1 MKMKVTLTVCAI
13 AIALA
18 GAAACR
24 RKQTAAV
31 NNNNAA
37 SNANANA
44 NQQAQSKEPRA
55 LPDSGF
61 KAQITLPGAPAKLR
75 AGQQERVQVN
85 IKNASEVFWWAR
97 GGEQNERTDNKFYL
111 AAGDRWF
118 KADGTTLVT
127 DMDGRHGL
135 LKDLKPGEE
144 TEVPLLVTAPK
155 EPGEYILEVDLVQE
169 QVGWF
174 SDKGSPT
181 ARTKITVVR

>member
-13 AIALA
+13 AFALF

-24 RKQTAAV
+24 GKRAAA
-31 NNNNAA
+31 NSNAA
-37 SNANANA
+37 SNANAN
-44 NQQAQSKEPRA
+44 QPAQSKEPRA
-55 LPDSGF
+55 LPDNGF
-61 KAQITLPGAPAKLR
+61 KAEITLPGAPAKLR
-75 AGQQERVQVN
+75 AGQQERVQVK

-97 GGEQNERTDNKFYL
+97 GGEQNERPDNKFYL
-111 AAGDRWF
+111 AAGDRWL
-118 KADGTTLVT
+118 KPDGKLVT

-181 ARTKITVVR
+181 ARAKVTVVR